1 MTPFNRF
8 AALLGIALIS
18 GQAHA
23 IDFSFASGAGLT
35 RSFGNAYT
43 ATVDD
48 LTVTASAWSNTQRV
62 KKFDQFEQ
70 AALTLTPGSGLGV
83 CSSKEKVNCT
93 AKNFAD
99 ALGNKGADDLILFT
113 FSSAVT
119 LQSLSMIQS
128 GGDSDLSIW
137 AGTGAFSPAGLTA
150 SGIGPATFLYDNTNV
165 VDPVKIVSLASFTG
179 SYGWIAVATRIGH
192 SDDFAK
198 LQSLTVNHVAQPV
211 PETATWITM
220 LAGLGLV
227 GFRVSRRRI

>member
-18 GQAHA
+18 APAHA

-35 RSFGNAYT
+35 QSFGNAYT

-99 ALGNKGADDLILFT
+99 ALGNKQADELILFS
-113 FSSAVT
+113 FSSTVT
-119 LQSLSMIQS
+119 LASLSMIQS
-128 GGDSDLSIW
+128 GGDSDLSLW

-150 SGIGPATFLYDNTNV
+150 SGIGPATLYDNTSA
-165 VDPVKIVSLASFTG
+165 VDTVKIVSLASFTG
-179 SYGWIAVATRIGH
+179 NYDWIAVAARI
-192 SDDFAK
+192 SQNDDFAK
-198 LQSLTVNHVAQPV
+198 LQSLTVNRVAQPV

>member
-18 GQAHA
+18 APAHA

-35 RSFGNAYT
+35 QSFGNAYT

-48 LTVTASAWSNTQRV
+48 LTVTASAWSSTGRAS
-62 KKFDQFEQ
+62 QFEQ
-70 AALTLTPGSGLGV
+70 AALTLTPGVGLGV
-83 CSSKEKVNCT
+83 CSGQEKVGCT

-99 ALGNKGADDLILFT
+99 ALGNKRADELILFS
-113 FSSAVT
+113 FSSTVT
-119 LQSLSMIQS
+119 LASLSMIQS
-128 GGDSDLSIW
+128 GGDSDLSLW

-150 SGIGPATFLYDNTNV
+150 SGIGPATLYDNTNA
-165 VDPVKIVSLASFTG
+165 VDTVKIVSLASFTG
-179 SYGWIAVATRIGH
+179 NYDWIAVAARIGQN
-192 SDDFAK
+192 DDFAK
-198 LQSLTVNHVAQPV
+198 LQSLTVNRVAQPV

>member
-8 AALLGIALIS
+8 TALLGIALIS
-18 GQAHA
+18 TQAYA
-23 IDFSFASGAGLT
+23 IEFSFASGTGLT
-35 RSFGNAYT
+35 QSFGNAYT

-62 KKFDQFEQ
+62 KKSDQFEQ

-99 ALGNKGADDLILFT
+99 ALGNKAADDLILFT

-119 LQSLSMIQS
+119 LQSLSMVQL
-128 GGDSDLSIW
+128 GGDSDLSLW

-150 SGIGPATFLYDNTNV
+150 SGMGPATLYDNTNG
-165 VDPVKIVSLASFTG
+165 VDTVKIVSLASFTG
-179 SYGWIAVATRIGH
+179 SYDWIAVAARI
-192 SDDFAK
+192 SYNDDFAK
-198 LQSLTVNHVAQPV
+198 LQSLTVNRVAQPV

-227 GFRVSRRRI
+227 GFRVSRRRT